1 MEAHETHEMVH
12 HAAHG
17 GGHGDHGHA
26 EDAAKRNRRI
36 AILIS
41 LIACLL
47 AIIEIGGN
55 SSQHNALAAHIEASN
70 LWAFYQAKTIR
81 MTQTKSSAEML
92 EAMLPRGVPSDQA
105 AAWTKRIDDFR
116 AAAKRYDSEPETRE
130 GRKELM
136 QRAKESEAKHDKAL
150 HAYHLYEYAAAC
162 MQIGIVLASAGAA
175 TGVVVLA
182 YLAGGLAGVGVA
194 IASMAWLA
202 AH

>member
-17 GGHGDHGHA
+17 GGHDDHGHN
-26 EDAAKRNRRI
+26 EDAGKRNRRI

-41 LIACLL
+41 IIACLL
-47 AIIEIGGN
+47 AIVEIGGN

-81 MTQTKSSAEML
+81 MTQSKSSADML
-92 EAMLPRGVPSDQA
+92 EAMLPQELPADKTTI
-105 AAWTKRIDDFR
+105 WNKKIEDFR
-116 AAAKRYDSEPETRE
+116 AAAKRYDSEPDTKE

-136 QRAKESEAKHDKAL
+136 QRAKEAEAKHDKAF

-182 YLAGGLAGVGVA
+182 YLAGGLAGVGIA
-194 IASMAWLA
+194 IASFAWLA

>member
-17 GGHGDHGHA
+17 GGHGDHGHD
-26 EDAAKRNRRI
+26 EDAGKRNRRI

-47 AIIEIGGN
+47 AIVEIGAN
-55 SSQHNALAAHIEASN
+55 SSQHNALAANIEASN

-81 MTQTKSSAEML
+81 MTQTKTSADML
-92 EAMLPRGVPSDQA
+92 EAMLPRGIPSDQA
-105 AAWTKRIDDFR
+105 AAWTKKIDEFR
-116 AAAKRYDSEPETRE
+116 ASAKRYDSEPDTRE

-182 YLAGGLAGVGVA
+182 FLAGGLAGVGMA

>member
-17 GGHGDHGHA
+17 GGHGDHGHD
-26 EDAAKRNRRI
+26 EDAGKRNRRI

-47 AIIEIGGN
+47 AIVEIGAN
-55 SSQHNALAAHIEASN
+55 SSQHNALAANIEASN

-92 EAMLPRGVPSDQA
+92 EAMLPRGIPSDQA
-105 AAWTKRIDDFR
+105 AAWTKKIDEFR
-116 AAAKRYDSEPETRE
+116 ASAKRYDSEPDTRE

-150 HAYHLYEYAAAC
+150 KAYHLYEYAAAC